1 MLAYVVNKREM
12 LVKAVLPQRS
22 IERVQDGVVRARV
35 RLADAFGSELKAN
48 LTRQTPAASNNL
60 PSPALAYDGRSGIAV
75 ASQHNNEL
83 KTLENVFHIELDL
96 PPDIAIAGI
105 GGRAYVTLKHK
116 PESLGKRWWRST
128 RQLLLKQLTV

>member
-1 MLAYVVNKREM
+1 
-12 LVKAVLPQRS
+12 VLPQQS
-22 IERVQDGVVRARV
+22 IERLQDGVVSSQV
-35 RLADAFGSELKAN
+35 RLADAFGSELDAS

-75 ASQHNNEL
+75 ASHENKEF

-96 PPDIAIAGI
+96 PSQADIAGI
-105 GGRAYVTLKHK
+105 GGRAYVTLQHE
-116 PESLGKRWWRST
+116 PESLGSRWWRST